1 MATFSK
7 LGNAVS
13 DIKTEFNTTMLK
25 VMTGDGTA
33 FSKGDRIAMALG
45 SIGGTLLGSVGIAY
59 ADGDIIAAA
68 ESALNQYYG
77 RLVAIVTLIA
87 AFFILCALIWI
98 MVAPSGQGAQVPI
111 SWIKRIIICW
121 ILILA
126 FNGIVVLIKNLTS
139 GMQYNG
145 N

>member
-33 FSKGDRIAMALG
+33 FSKGDRIAMTLG
-45 SIGGTLLGSVGIAY
+45 SIGGTLLGSVGMAY
-59 ADGDIIAAA
+59 ADGDIIEAAN
-68 ESALNQYYG
+68 SALNQYYG
-77 RLVAIVTLIA
+77 KIIGIVTLVA
-87 AFFILCALIWI
+87 AFFILCAFIWI
-98 MVAPSGQGAQVPI
+98 MVSPSGQGAQVPI

-121 ILILA
+121 ILILS
-126 FNGIVVLIKNLTS
+126 FNGIVILVKNLTS
-139 GMQYNG
+139 GMQYKG